1 MLQDPASRVSPR
13 TALVVEDEEPMRS
26 ILKCMLEI
34 LGFEVL
40 VACDGMQAV
49 KMHETRQPELDL
61 VISDFGMP
69 GIDGVE
75 TLATLRKTSPGF
87 KAILC
92 SGTPEAD
99 CLQGRSLEAYVYL
112 GKPFRFQELNA
123 AVEQV
128 LA

>member
-1 MLQDPASRVSPR
+1 
-13 TALVVEDEEPMRS
+13 MRS
-26 ILKCMLEI
+26 IMKCMLEM
-34 LGFEVL
+34 LDFEVL

-49 KMHETRQPELDL
+49 KMHENLKLELDL

-69 GIDGVE
+69 GMDGVE
-75 TLATLRKTSPGF
+75 TLATLRKSNPGF

-99 CLQGRSLEAYVYL
+99 CLKGRSLEACVYL
-112 GKPFRFQELNA
+112 GKPFSFHDLDA